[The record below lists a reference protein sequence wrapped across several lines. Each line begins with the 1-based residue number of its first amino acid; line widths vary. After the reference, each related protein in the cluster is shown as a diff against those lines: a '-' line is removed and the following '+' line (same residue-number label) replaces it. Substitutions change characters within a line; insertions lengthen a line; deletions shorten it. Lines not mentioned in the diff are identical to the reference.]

1 MVTVDVAAAPF
12 GVTEAGPNVQE
23 ANEGRPEHEN
33 VVAAANPLTGVM
45 LTVDDAE
52 LPLATVALAGVS
64 AMEKS
69 GEPVTLSVTT
79 FELDVALLASPAY
92 VAVRLC
98 DPTASELVVKVA
110 TSDVF
115 SEPLPRVTA
124 PSRNVTWP
132 VGAGV
137 SAVPVTV
144 ADSVTLVPK
153 TLVAGPVRTVVVA
166 LGAGAMTVSDA
177 VALVSPGL
185 VTEMEYAPA
194 ADSTVLLRSKLA
206 MPATPVTV

>member
-12 GVTEAGPNVQE
+12 GVTEAGLNVQE

-33 VVAAANPLTGVM
+33 VVAAENPLTAVM
-45 LTVDDAE
+45 FTVDDAE
-52 LPLATVALAGVS
+52 LPPAIVALAGVS

-69 GEPVTLSVTT
+69 GEPVILSVAT
-79 FELDVALLASPAY
+79 FELDVALLASPVY

-115 SEPLPRVTA
+115 SELAPRVTA

-132 VGAGV
+132 VGAGLP
-137 SAVPVTV
+137 AVPVTV
-144 ADSVTLVPK
+144 ADSVTLVPT
-153 TLVAGPVRTVVVA
+153 TLVAGELRTVVVA
-166 LGAGAMTVSDA
+166 VGAGAMTVSDA
-177 VALVSPGL
+177 VALVSP
-185 VTEMEYAPA
+185 
-194 ADSTVLLRSKLA
+194 
-206 MPATPVTV
+206 